1 MKEFNQIFY
10 GKTQPVNRAPPKEP
24 LNQQV
29 QPHGMQLINFTLT
42 EHLLQEKI
50 SQAAEDA
57 VAQTEK
63 KINSEIA
70 KKTKDLKKHM
80 DQQFKRSQITMAGM
94 KDEIDNANVSMI
106 RQSQDMQQM
115 MYNSASPERSMTAQK
130 VSDIAIPVE
139 IDGQQFLLELNDIQG
154 MEIVD
159 LDDLEVEEP
168 QLNKDQYENILD

>member
-1 MKEFNQIFY
+1 
-10 GKTQPVNRAPPKEP
+10 
-24 LNQQV
+24 
-29 QPHGMQLINFTLT
+29 
-42 EHLLQEKI
+42 
-50 SQAAEDA
+50 
-57 VAQTEK
+57 
-63 KINSEIA
+63 
-70 KKTKDLKKHM
+70 
-80 DQQFKRSQITMAGM
+80 MAGM
-94 KDEIDNANVSMI
+94 KDEIDYANVSMI

-115 MYNSASPERSMTAQK
+115 MVNSVSLEPQAQK

>member
-1 MKEFNQIFY
+1 
-10 GKTQPVNRAPPKEP
+10 
-24 LNQQV
+24 
-29 QPHGMQLINFTLT
+29 
-42 EHLLQEKI
+42 
-50 SQAAEDA
+50 
-57 VAQTEK
+57 
-63 KINSEIA
+63 
-70 KKTKDLKKHM
+70 
-80 DQQFKRSQITMAGM
+80 MAGM
-94 KDEIDNANVSMI
+94 KDEIDYANVSMI

-115 MYNSASPERSMTAQK
+115 MVNSVSLETQAQK